1 MGGEAQYAVYIMAS
15 RRNGTLYVGVT
26 NDIAR
31 RAFEHR
37 NGVGAAFTRKY
48 GVTRLVWYERYA
60 DVNEAIAREK
70 QLKKWERAWKLEIIA
85 AMNPDWNDLHQTLNT

>member
-1 MGGEAQYAVYIMAS
+1 LSGDAGYAVYIMAS

-31 RAFEHR
+31 RAYEHR
-37 NGVGAAFTRKY
+37 NRIGAAFTRKY
-48 GVTRLVWYERYA
+48 DITQLVWYGHYA

-70 QLKKWERAWKLEIIA
+70 QLKKWERAWKLKLIE
-85 AMNPDWNDLHQTLNT
+85 AMNPDWVDLYETLNN